1 LKPGAF
7 KRDWS
12 TLDSRTCSPPPLQ
25 AAAVRDAVGAAARRA
40 GVALARLAALAA
52 AVRDALPAA
61 AVARHA
67 AVDGAALAAAG

>member
-1 LKPGAF
+1 MLNHLHAAA
-7 KRDWS
+7 R
-12 TLDSRTCSPPPLQ
+12 
-25 AAAVRDAVGAAARRA
+25 AAAVLHAELRLVQRRLGAGDVR
-40 GVALARLAALAA
+40 AALAA

>member
-1 LKPGAF
+1 
-7 KRDWS
+7 
-12 TLDSRTCSPPPLQ
+12 
-25 AAAVRDAVGAAARRA
+25 VRDAVGAAARRA